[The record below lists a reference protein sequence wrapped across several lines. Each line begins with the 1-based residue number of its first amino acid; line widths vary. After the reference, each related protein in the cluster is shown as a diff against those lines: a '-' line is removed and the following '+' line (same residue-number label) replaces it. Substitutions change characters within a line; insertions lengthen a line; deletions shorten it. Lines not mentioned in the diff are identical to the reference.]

1 MHGSGRASG
10 RLQGSREREPA
21 TSGISL
27 CGNDGRARLF
37 PLGIVLLPTEQLP
50 LHIFEERYK
59 ELVDECLEQDGEFG
73 LVYADDDGLRD
84 LGTRARVVEVL
95 TRFEDGRLNIL
106 VEGGDRFR
114 LVELTDGRS
123 FSTGLVTPIED
134 VDDSAEAA
142 AVDEALR
149 LFGLLREVTES
160 EVDAPE
166 RELPQLSFAL
176 AGKVELPA
184 DDKLGL
190 LAETSERLRMELV
203 QELLANAVLTAQ
215 RVRRAAERAS
225 TNGKVDLG

>member
-1 MHGSGRASG
+1 MDEIG
-10 RLQGSREREPA
+10 
-21 TSGISL
+21 
-27 CGNDGRARLF
+27 LF

-84 LGTRARVVEVL
+84 LGTRAHVVEVL

-142 AVDEALR
+142 EVDEALR

-166 RELPQLSFAL
+166 RELSQLSFAL

-190 LAETSERLRMELV
+190 LAETSERIRMELV

>member
-1 MHGSGRASG
+1 MDELG
-10 RLQGSREREPA
+10 
-21 TSGISL
+21 
-27 CGNDGRARLF
+27 LF

-59 ELVDECLEQDGEFG
+59 ELIAECLEQEEEFG

-84 LGTRARVVEVL
+84 LGTRARIVEVL

-114 LVELTDGRS
+114 LTELTDGRS
-123 FSTGLVTPIED
+123 YSTGLIRPVED
-134 VDDSAEAA
+134 VDDPAEVP

-149 LFGLLREVTES
+149 LFDLLREVTES
-160 EVDAPE
+160 EVDPPD
-166 RELPQLSFAL
+166 RGLPQLSFAL
-176 AGKVELPA
+176 AGKVELPT

-190 LAETSERLRMELV
+190 LGETSERLRMDLV

-225 TNGKVDLG
+225 TNGRVDLG

>member
-1 MHGSGRASG
+1 MDELG
-10 RLQGSREREPA
+10 
-21 TSGISL
+21 
-27 CGNDGRARLF
+27 LF

-50 LHIFEERYK
+50 LHIFEDRYK

-149 LFGLLREVTES
+149 LFGLLRDVTES

-190 LAETSERLRMELV
+190 LAETSERLRMEVV

>member
-1 MHGSGRASG
+1 MELG
-10 RLQGSREREPA
+10 
-21 TSGISL
+21 
-27 CGNDGRARLF
+27 LF

-59 ELVDECLEQDGEFG
+59 ELVDECLEQDEEFG

-95 TRFEDGRLNIL
+95 TRFEDGRLNVL

-123 FSTGLVTPIED
+123 FSTGMVTPIED

-142 AVDEALR
+142 SVDEALR

-166 RELPQLSFAL
+166 RELSQLSFAL

>member
-1 MHGSGRASG
+1 MDELG
-10 RLQGSREREPA
+10 
-21 TSGISL
+21 
-27 CGNDGRARLF
+27 LF

-50 LHIFEERYK
+50 LHIFEDRYK

-134 VDDSAEAA
+134 VDDSSEAA

-149 LFGLLREVTES
+149 LFGLLRDVTES

-190 LAETSERLRMELV
+190 LAETSERLRMEVV